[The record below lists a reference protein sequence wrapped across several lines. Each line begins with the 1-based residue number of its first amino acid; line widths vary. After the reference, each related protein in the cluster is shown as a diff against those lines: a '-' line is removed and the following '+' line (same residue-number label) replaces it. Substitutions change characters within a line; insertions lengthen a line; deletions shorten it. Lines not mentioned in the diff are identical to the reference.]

1 MPKFKPNTGFKMESP
16 FKQAARNFTPE
27 EANEET
33 KAQQS
38 KAEHEAQQSKAEHEG
53 QQVIGQV
60 NRGEISELEGNKS
73 LSDIQDLQNKP
84 Q

>member
-1 MPKFKPNTGFKMESP
+1 MPNFKSNKGFKMRGFGGFGNSP
-16 FKQAARNFTPE
+16 VKQAARNFTPE

-38 KAEHEAQQSKAEHEG
+38 KAEHEG

-60 NRGEISELEGNKS
+60 DRGEISQLDGNKS
-73 LSDIQDLQNKP
+73 LNDLQNLQNK
-84 Q
+84 QQ